1 MGKQPRKDAFEEFFP
16 LCADDKCLIGGR
28 NNIRIYNFSKKIA
41 FRLVTV
47 TKAEELE
54 GLPYGNLAFHGAQ
67 FDNHWH
73 TVINFKTLNVA
84 SS

>member
-1 MGKQPRKDAFEEFFP
+1 MLNWGQNQYKDLSFQH
-16 LCADDKCLIGGR
+16 KM
-28 NNIRIYNFSKKIA
+28 A

-54 GLPYGNLAFHGAQ
+54 GLPYGNLGFHGTQ